1 MNGIQRGDGFQP
13 GDVLQA
19 QSNGHHYQIQT
30 KLSDKAGRQT
40 YLAHDQQQD
49 QSVILK
55 LLNFDATLTWDHFK
69 LFEREAKT
77 LQTLS
82 HPAIPKYIDYLDLD
96 AHGCQGF
103 ALVQAYISGQSL
115 ESYLQAGR
123 TFSEAELK
131 QLAQSLLEILSY
143 LHDHHPPVIHRDI
156 KPSNILLGDR
166 SGNHLGQ
173 VYLVD
178 FGSVQ
183 TVASKESST
192 ITIVGSYGYIP
203 YEQFC
208 GQAAPASDL
217 YSLGMTLLYL
227 ATGIHPADHPQKL
240 GELQIQNT
248 GLSRSCEQW
257 LKKMTSSR
265 LDRRF
270 SDAQSALKALLDGQ
284 SDNISTLKPDR
295 TNVQL
300 NRTVATL
307 EVNIPTHFHFDQILS
322 CLPALSLLVFLWF
335 IASEL
340 VKFVGLLVVLLAI
353 CLMPLVVIVCGVR
366 LFILPERMFFK
377 LLRVLST
384 LQSSRQLRK
393 IKWMMIDDK
402 TITLQT
408 YFAKEQRFR
417 SRINR
422 LCYACSYEFDHFWDS
437 SGTRYRRGKV
447 TVEPKIMIYIEGLEY
462 VIEGLT
468 NAEYW
473 WLGKEL
479 SDFLDLELQLIYPT
493 PKVPPEPS
501 F

>member
-1 MNGIQRGDGFQP
+1 MNGIQRGDVFQP

-49 QSVILK
+49 HSVILK
-55 LLNFDATLTWDHFK
+55 LLNFDATLSWDHFK

-77 LQTLS
+77 LQNLS
-82 HPAIPKYIDYLDLD
+82 HPSIPKYIDYLDLD

-103 ALVQAYISGQSL
+103 ALVQTYISGQSL
-115 ESYLQAGR
+115 ESYIQAGR

-131 QLAQSLLEILSY
+131 QLAQALLEILSY

-183 TVASKESST
+183 TVASKESGT

-227 ATGIHPADHPQKL
+227 ATGLHPADLPQEQ
-240 GELQIQNT
+240 GEVQVPNT
-248 GLSRSCEQW
+248 GLSQPLEQW
-257 LKKMTSSR
+257 LKQMTRSR

-270 SDAQSALKALLDGQ
+270 PDSQTALDALINGNTVHLSGW
-284 SDNISTLKPDR
+284 KPPS
-295 TNVQL
+295 TNVNL
-300 NRTVATL
+300 KHTDEIFDLT
-307 EVNIPTHFHFDQILS
+307 IPETHHDILARFWPIVFYCFLFAVFWMFLLPICFIVFIIFLFSTGGGMKSQQIKH
-322 CLPALSLLVFLWF
+322 
-335 IASEL
+335 I
-340 VKFVGLLVVLLAI
+340 
-353 CLMPLVVIVCGVR
+353 R
-366 LFILPERMFFK
+366 
-377 LLRVLST
+377 
-384 LQSSRQLRK
+384 
-393 IKWMMIDDK
+393 IDDD
-402 TITLQT
+402 TITLAST
-408 YFAKEQRFR
+408 SDEWRYARTHIR
-417 SRINR
+417 R
-422 LCYACSYEFDHFWDS
+422 LCYARSYEFNHFWDS
-437 SGTRYRRGKV
+437 DGRKISRGKV
-447 TVEPKIMIYIEGLEY
+447 KVSPRLMIVIGGSEFTIEGLSD
-462 VIEGLT
+462 
-468 NAEYW
+468 AEYW
-473 WLGKEL
+473 WIGQEL
-479 SDFLDLELQLIYPT
+479 SEFLGLELHLIYPT
-493 PKVPPEPS
+493 PTVPAEPS
-501 F
+501 CGGGC